1 MMQPTTGSGNV
12 PRPPTVQQPP
22 MTVPQRIMLN
32 KSYLVSITGILRI
45 ALIVITYFI
54 LSLLHSYSSASTSLY
69 YTDIR
74 SRNYANYNVFIN

>member
-1 MMQPTTGSGNV
+1 MMQPTTGSGNA

-54 LSLLHSYSSASTSLY
+54 LILNNIAL
-69 YTDIR
+69 I
-74 SRNYANYNVFIN
+74 